1 MTAAAKLPAE
11 CESKDDVRFEIDRI
25 DQALLEILSE
35 DYHIDLAELKKK
47 ADGMKS
53 PTG

>member
-1 MTAAAKLPAE
+1 MKRKLADE
-11 CESKDDVRFEIDRI
+11 VIDHRI